1 MADKTQTAEPGA
13 LEAATTRLVES
24 AVAIGV
30 ELDREEAERWIAAM
44 TAEAGGAVEV
54 DVQSGVYGHRVT
66 MADHDAAELERFR
79 RMAAI
84 VGFQDR
90 PPAVTTALALSGSAA
105 QSRIQRFPA
114 DADFFERVHIRAATR
129 EEACRTLAEVVRE
142 KALATRSGPGF
153 RLQEVKFGSWPEEG
167 TVAGA
172 PVARGQAVSWT
183 PGEVAD
189 GGVRFERSD
198 GSPAE
203 LRWQDAGREPGWCKL
218 DWLLADPVGGGLVN
232 ASNMLDPTW
241 EAPDGTIS
249 PLDGFLDPYFQE
261 VYLETESIPLF
272 SKLVK
277 EMGADAVADYV
288 ERLTEEVYKYTV
300 KSPNYGKAARRM
312 YNIFRLT
319 GRYAE
324 AAYIREL
331 FDEPTTAL
339 YQLAA
344 LLRTLDEAAEA
355 HDAFQP
361 DALVSQVDQL
371 IMSAI
376 AALEGPAEGEMVQRL
391 LQLRDAL
398 TERDDTDRSRTE
410 SIAGVRDDAM
420 REVNAYFERVLKAV
434 PSIRTYLDGVAA
446 THAPAG

>member
-1 MADKTQTAEPGA
+1 MPRVNAREDATAKLLQSA
-13 LEAATTRLVES
+13 EAM
-24 AVAIGV
+24 GV

-44 TAEAGGAVEV
+44 TAEAGGEVEV
-54 DVQSGVYGHRVT
+54 DVASGVYGHRIT
-66 MADHDAAELERFR
+66 MADHDAGELERFR

-84 VGFQDR
+84 VGFEDR

-153 RLQEVKFGSWPEEG
+153 RLQEIKFGSWPEAG
-167 TVAGA
+167 TVGGER
-172 PVARGQAVSWT
+172 VSRGHAVSWT
-183 PGEVAD
+183 PAEVAE
-189 GGVRFERSD
+189 GVIAFERPD
-198 GSPAE
+198 GSRAE
-203 LRWQDAGREPGWCKL
+203 LRWEDAGREPGWCKL
-218 DWLLADPVGGGLVN
+218 DWLLADPVEGGLVN

-241 EAPDGTIS
+241 EAPDGTIT

-277 EMGADAVADYV
+277 QMGADAVADYV
-288 ERLTEEVYKYTV
+288 EQLTEEVYKYTV

-319 GRYAE
+319 GRFAE
-324 AAYIREL
+324 AAFIREL
-331 FDEPTTAL
+331 FDEPATAL

-344 LLRTLDEAAEA
+344 LLRALDEAADA
-355 HDAFQP
+355 RDAFEP
-361 DALVSQVDQL
+361 EALVTQVDQL

-376 AALEGPAEGEMVQRL
+376 AALEGPAEGDMVRRL
-391 LQLRDAL
+391 LELRDAL
-398 TERDDTDRSRTE
+398 TGQEQGGASRAER
-410 SIAGVRDDAM
+410 IAGVQQDAM
-420 REVNAYFERVLKAV
+420 AAVNAYFERVLTAV
-434 PSIRTYLDGVAA
+434 PTIKSYLESVAA
-446 THAPAG
+446 THTPVG

>member
-1 MADKTQTAEPGA
+1 MADKTQPEEPGA
-13 LEAATTRLVES
+13 LEEATTRLIES

-90 PPAVTTALALSGSAA
+90 PPGVTTALALSGSAA

-129 EEACRTLAEVVRE
+129 EEACRLLAEVVRE

-183 PGEVAD
+183 PAEVAD

-355 HDAFQP
+355 RDAFQP
-361 DALVSQVDQL
+361 DALVTQVDQL

-398 TERDDTDRSRTE
+398 TERDDTDRSRSE